1 MRKDKFKFVM
11 LVLVFI
17 LIMEAIIIR
26 LVTL

>member
-1 MRKDKFKFVM
+1 MRKDKFKFVT

>member
-1 MRKDKFKFVM
+1 MKEDKFKFVTM
-11 LVLVFI
+11 VLVFI